1 MSRRG
6 LFQLL
11 KKIGCPPKLLSII
24 ASFHENMQGTM
35 SYDGALSDP
44 FEIQSDVKEGCVLAP
59 TLFGIFFSLLLN
71 FAFQHSDEG
80 VYLHTRSDAKLF
92 NLSRLKAKT
101 KVCTVLLREILF
113 ANDAAL
119 TSDTEEGLQQLINQ
133 FAHACKEFRLIISI
147 KKTNVMGQDIP
158 QVHPQGS

>member
-1 MSRRG
+1 
-6 LFQLL
+6 
-11 KKIGCPPKLLSII
+11 
-24 ASFHENMQGTM
+24 M

-119 TSDTEEGLQQLINQ
+119 TSDTEEGLSGSYKRNAVNSRGRYTLPLLTSR
-133 FAHACKEFRLIISI
+133 RLL
-147 KKTNVMGQDIP
+147 TL
-158 QVHPQGS
+158 